1 MSLDSWKLLQT
12 KQVFSA
18 APWLTVHCDTAELPG
33 GRVVDDFYRVVLP
46 DFAVVVPLTDANEM
60 VMVRGYKH
68 GLGRVSIS
76 APAGYVD
83 PGESSLEA
91 AKRELLEET
100 GYAASEWHELECFI
114 VDGNRHCGVAH
125 LYVARHATKGAAA
138 AKPIL
143 MRSSNSRWSV
153 RSASL
158 TWSALGD
165 VALLPAVS
173 AVCLALLFDKYGSDK
188 SRDLATT

>member
-1 MSLDSWKLLQT
+1 LA
-12 KQVFSA
+12 VR
-18 APWLTVHCDTAELPG
+18 CDTVELPG

-46 DFAVVVPLTDANEM
+46 DFAVVVPLTDANEL
-60 VMVRGYKH
+60 VMVRGYKQ
-68 GLGRVSIS
+68 GLGRVSLS

-83 PGESSLEA
+83 PCESPLEG

-100 GYAASEWHELECFI
+100 GYAAPEWHELGRFI

-125 LYVARHATKGAAA
+125 LYLARHATKAAA
-138 AKPIL
+138 ASQADPDEIL
-143 MRSSNSRWSV
+143 ELELV
-153 RSASL
+153 RPERFFDLVRA
-158 TWSALGD
+158 GD

-173 AVCLALLFDKYGSDK
+173 AVCLALLFDKYGGDK